1 MSQNGQKLFE
11 NLAANA
17 IFAHPAFINSII
29 ITFSDFSLKKI
40 LDVEDYVGLYQTP
53 MMELSCQNS

>member
-17 IFAHPAFINSII
+17 
-29 ITFSDFSLKKI
+29 LQI
-40 LDVEDYVGLYQTP
+40 LLQMQFLHILHLLTAL
-53 MMELSCQNS
+53 LSRFLISV